1 MSFLKNNG
9 GLLVVGAAV
18 LALVAGYMELRA
30 PVLISN
36 ELSERGLV
44 STDKVAAMEQDIA
57 DQKETH
63 NRDSERMDSKIERIV
78 DILLE
83 E

>member
-1 MSFLKNNG
+1 MSWVKDNG
-9 GLLVVGAAV
+9 GAIAVAAVALAIGAAY
-18 LALVAGYMELRA
+18 LEWRISVAVTGEIEA
-30 PVLISN
+30 VGLISPA
-36 ELSERGLV
+36 
-44 STDKVAAMEQDIA
+44 TIDAMKDDIA

-63 NRDSERMDSKIERIV
+63 NRDSERMDGKIERIV